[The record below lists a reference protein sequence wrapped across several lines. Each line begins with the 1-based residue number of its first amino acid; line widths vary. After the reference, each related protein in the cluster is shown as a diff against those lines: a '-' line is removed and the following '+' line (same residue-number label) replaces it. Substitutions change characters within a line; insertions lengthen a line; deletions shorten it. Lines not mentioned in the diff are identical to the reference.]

1 MSAKQ
6 LMFVAIASILTIVGI
21 VAIVVMDSDGDVA
34 GDESQTDSNRVS
46 YSIIDY
52 ATGEGTEYVF
62 DVVGYATPDGIEN
75 NHTNLSSSNIDYI
88 YSDEPSPY
96 IYIDKKGYGQD
107 IRIPVIYSASVG
119 GNVAN
124 YYLVEYKL
132 LYGVNYKP
140 YFGSLSF
147 RSVTYA
153 DGVYTIG
160 DMTTVGD
167 KADPVNPGIA
177 IVPSTF
183 TVTIPDDF
191 TLNANDGKIHKFE
204 GKTTYSLSSVGTVN
218 GTPCLKTL
226 IILGSPTL
234 STNLVRM
241 NSLETVIFGGGSL
254 SFSANASMVSN
265 KIESSLTNIYFDTV
279 EASTLLAQNVIC
291 RQDDQAINIYLKS
304 GEWESQGKP
313 VRNTISDKFGSGNY
327 SIEVNIYFSKDS
339 ILPIGKYGNSTADR
353 CADNVVFHVHK
364 DTTID
369 TTDDTT
375 DDTTTKKIKFW
386 SLSDPVVASVID
398 SEDVAPEVFEY
409 PAYKVTVSDCENG
422 SVSVA
427 TNYKPGDYALP
438 GSTVA
443 LYPIP
448 ADGYIVES
456 ITYTCDGVA
465 TAVSRSD
472 DGKYYFTMPSKNVS
486 IGAVFKEALPKIE
499 SACTSNGSQLDISL
513 TLTGSYSDKIPD
525 KVCVYVKYANADSTE
540 AYSFAK
546 MTVRISNYSSGY
558 ALSVTSSMSSL
569 TPIEYLIQVYSGDTM
584 VSNVLKE
591 V

>member
-21 VAIVVMDSDGDVA
+21 VAIVVMDSEGDVA
-34 GDESQTDSNRVS
+34 GGEFQSDSNRVS
-46 YSIIDY
+46 YSVTDY
-52 ATGEGTEYVF
+52 TTGVGTEYVF
-62 DVVGYATPDGIEN
+62 DVVGYAASDQIEN
-75 NHTNLSSSNIDYI
+75 NHTKLTSSKII
-88 YSDEPSPY
+88 YKYSTEASPY
-96 IYIDKKGYGQD
+96 IFQNSRNYGQE
-107 IRIPVIYSASVG
+107 IRIPVIYSASVDG
-119 GNVAN
+119 KVQN

-132 LYGVNYKP
+132 IGNNGKP
-140 YFGSLSF
+140 YFGSLAF
-147 RSVTYA
+147 RSVTYIE
-153 DGVYTIG
+153 GGGYNIG
-160 DMTTVGD
+160 SATDTVEVD
-167 KADPVNPGIA
+167 KLGIA
-177 IVPSTF
+177 LIPSTF
-183 TVTIPDDF
+183 TFEIPSSLFID
-191 TLNANDGKIHKFE
+191 KE
-204 GKTTYSLSSVGTVN
+204 GLDKSLYEGIDEFIGESTTYNLSSVASLS

-226 IILGSPTL
+226 IILGSPQLKANFVYMPT
-234 STNLVRM
+234 
-241 NSLETVIFGGGSL
+241 LETVIFGGGSL
-254 SFSANASMVSN
+254 SFNPNASMVPSN
-265 KIESSLTNIYFDTV
+265 KETSLTNIYFDTV
-279 EASTLLAQNVIC
+279 ESSTILANNVVC
-291 RQDDQAINIYLKS
+291 RYDQQAINIYLKS
-304 GEWESQGKP
+304 DDQTK
-313 VRNTISDKFGSGNY
+313 ISDKFGSNDC
-327 SIEVNIYFSKDS
+327 SLKVNIYFSKDS
-339 ILPIGKYGNSTADR
+339 TFPIQQYGNGSADKI
-353 CADNVVFHVHK
+353 ADDVVFHIHK
-364 DTTID
+364 DSDYWSKSDKSVAVTIE
-369 TTDDTT
+369 T
-375 DDTTTKKIKFW
+375 
-386 SLSDPVVASVID
+386 
-398 SEDVAPEVFEY
+398 EDVAPEVFEY
-409 PAYKVTVSDCENG
+409 PAYRVTVSDCENG

-499 SACTSNGSQLDISL
+499 STYTLSGSQLDISL
-513 TLTGSYSDKIPD
+513 MLTGSYSDKVPD

-591 V
+591 VE